1 MPNWKRKE
9 EEEEEEKEEKERGQ
23 KREEK
28 EEKGNHPKA
37 TVWPVCPDE
46 MISWSLTAQYR
57 KLILDAPLA

>member
-1 MPNWKRKE
+1 MSEMPNWKREE

-46 MISWSLTAQYR
+46 MIS
-57 KLILDAPLA
+57 